1 MPDGFF
7 YTKKGEHR
15 DVYFRGEQEK
25 SLHTVFEHKRMESR
39 DFVNREM
46 AECIC
51 VVVYDKREG
60 EFNVWI

>member
-1 MPDGFF
+1 MVFL

-25 SLHTVFEHKRMESR
+25 SLHTVLEHKRMVSR
-39 DFVNREM
+39 DFVKWEM
-46 AECIC
+46 A
-51 VVVYDKREG
+51 VVYDKREG

>member
-39 DFVNREM
+39 DFVKQRNGGVHM
-46 AECIC
+46 CC
-51 VVVYDKREG
+51 CL
-60 EFNVWI
+60 